1 MTTQYVTPI
10 SEAFP
15 LWCQSLLQRSD
26 WVILDT
32 ETLEFAGR
40 SSEAIA
46 IAVLDS
52 QGRTLYDRLFNPF
65 VLRARDLSVVDPYE
79 RTIFTARWNE
89 LEDVLY
95 GRLIISYGAVYNSQV
110 LVRTAALRQ
119 IEMSSY
125 CWQCVMNA
133 YAEYRAEP
141 GRRSGSF
148 HWQCLADACLQLRI
162 KRPIHGSQALA
173 DARATWQLIRACA
186 RLCPSIER

>member
-1 MTTQYVTPI
+1 M
-10 SEAFP
+10 S
-15 LWCQSLLQRSD
+15 S
-26 WVILDT
+26 
-32 ETLEFAGR
+32 AGR
-40 SSEAIA
+40 SAEAIA
-46 IAVLDS
+46 IAVLDCR
-52 QGRTLYDRLFNPF
+52 GRTLYDRLFNPF

-89 LEDVLY
+89 LEDALD

-125 CWQCVMNA
+125 CWQCVMSA

-141 GRRSGSF
+141 GHHARSF
-148 HWQCLADACLQLRI
+148 RWQRLADACLQLRI
-162 KRPIHGSQALA
+162 KRPVHGSQALA

-186 RLCPSIER
+186 HMCPPIEC